1 MIREWLLL
9 SYTLPAEPSSKRV
22 LVWRHL
28 RKMGALL
35 DSGVWLLPRSPAL
48 ETEFEAAVAEIAEL
62 GGRPLAFNAS
72 DLTEQQ
78 HHELRNAFNKV
89 RAEEYVDLM
98 QRCDRFL
105 GHVQRL
111 IDQADFK
118 FAAVEE
124 LEEDLEKRRR
134 SFAQLIS
141 RDVFEVPERRQVE
154 DCIKR
159 CESAL
164 TRFVEAA
171 FAATTKASELP

>member
-1 MIREWLLL
+1 MRSWMLLT
-9 SYTLPAEPSSKRV
+9 YTLPAEPSSKRV

-28 RKMGALL
+28 RKIGALL
-35 DSGVWLLPRSPAL
+35 DAGVWVLPRSPDL
-48 ETEFEAAVAEIAEL
+48 ELQFQAAVAEIEEL
-62 GGRPLAFNAS
+62 GGHALAFYS
-72 DLTEQQ
+72 DDISERQ
-78 HHELRNAFNKV
+78 HAKLRAAFNSV
-89 RAEEYVDLM
+89 RSEEYTELL

-111 IDQADFK
+111 IDEADFK

-134 SFAQLIS
+134 SLAQVIS
-141 RDVFEVPERRQVE
+141 RDVFEVPERRRVE

-171 FAATTKASELP
+171 FAATTKPPMLP

>member
-1 MIREWLLL
+1 MLLT
-9 SYTLPAEPSSKRV
+9 YTLPAEPSSKRV

-28 RKMGALL
+28 RKIGALL
-35 DSGVWLLPRSPAL
+35 DAGVWVLPRSPEL
-48 ETEFEAAVAEIAEL
+48 EVQFQGAVSEIYEL
-62 GGRPLAFNAS
+62 GGHALAFYADDFS
-72 DLTEQQ
+72 EQQ
-78 HHELRNAFNKV
+78 HAELSAAFNSV
-89 RAEEYVDLM
+89 RSQEYTELL

-118 FAAVEE
+118 FTAVEE

-134 SFAQLIS
+134 SLAQVIS

-154 DCIKR
+154 HCIKR

-164 TRFVEAA
+164 TQFVEAA
-171 FAATTKASELP
+171 FAATPNPSTLP